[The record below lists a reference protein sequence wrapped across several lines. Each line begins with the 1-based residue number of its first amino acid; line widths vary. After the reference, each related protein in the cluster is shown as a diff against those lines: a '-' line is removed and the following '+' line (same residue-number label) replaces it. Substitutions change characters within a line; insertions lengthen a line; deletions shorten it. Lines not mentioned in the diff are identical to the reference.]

1 MRENILISIIIS
13 LIETPGSQG
22 KPVVVSGYMGPT
34 GGRTQSDHQAA
45 FLDPFTTGSMSGEET
60 RRNDVRIRSSDV
72 HNYFKSVPKA
82 LRKKLIRNGNEGM
95 IPETM
100 VTGRSLGLGSS
111 PHQGTFLRNHNLGGV
126 FIPASTNLVSSNFLP
141 PTNSLA
147 TSNSFSGPLR
157 GMESTFQK
165 YSSASSSS
173 HPLASS
179 SSHPLASF
187 NHHHSDGKGSSTHK
201 LTEEEEEETKG
212 DNQTESN
219 HNYSTTPSSLPMPT
233 LLEKLY

>member
-1 MRENILISIIIS
+1 MRERIIISKFFREHILISIIIS

-34 GGRTQSDHQAA
+34 GGRTQSDHQAT
-45 FLDPFTTGSMSGEET
+45 FLDPFTGSMSGEET
-60 RRNDVRIRSSDV
+60 RRNDVRIHSSDV

-82 LRKKLIRNGNEGM
+82 LRKKLIRNGNEGT

-100 VTGRSLGLGSS
+100 ITGRSLGLGSS
-111 PHQGTFLRNHNLGGV
+111 PHEGTFPQNHNLGGV
-126 FIPASTNLVSSNFLP
+126 FIPASTNLASSNFLP

-147 TSNSFSGPLR
+147 TSNSLSGSLR
-157 GMESTFQK
+157 GMDSTFETN
-165 YSSASSSS
+165 S
-173 HPLASS
+173 LASS
-179 SSHPLASF
+179 SSHSLASF
-187 NHHHSDGKGSSTHK
+187 NHHHSDGKGSTHK
-201 LTEEEEEETKG
+201 LTEEEEEAKG

-233 LLEKLY
+233 LMEKLY